1 VTNNLIF
8 LYSNKFK
15 KIMQKF
21 VGTGVALVT
30 PFKIDKSVD
39 FEALI
44 KLVNFNI
51 DNGVDYLVINGT
63 TGESATVTPE
73 EKLKVIEVIVTVNK
87 GRLPLVL
94 GVGGNNTTSV
104 VNELETRDFSNI
116 DAILS
121 VTPYYSKPTQEGFYQ
136 HFKAISEVSPVP
148 IILYNVPGRT
158 AKNMSVETTLRLAN
172 DFKNI
177 IAVKEAGNNTQQYLE
192 LIKNKPSDFL
202 IISGDDDLA
211 LAITLAGGSGVI
223 SVIGQAFPKVFSEMI
238 QLGLEGKNKEAYQLH
253 FQLMDVVDYIFE
265 ENNPAGIKTVLQELK
280 ITSNEVR
287 LPLVK
292 ASVDLQSRIASFVT
306 NF

>member
-1 VTNNLIF
+1 
-8 LYSNKFK
+8 
-15 KIMQKF
+15 MQKF

-63 TGESATVTPE
+63 TGESATITPE